1 MIFFFYLGSSIYIF
15 FQLFD
20 TLKGINIVG
29 SAQLFIINP
38 IGFIINML
46 AFMAQLFDIYINIV
60 GLYGSTFYSIYVS
73 KVKCK

>member
-1 MIFFFYLGSSIYIF
+1 MA
-15 FQLFD
+15 QLFD

-46 AFMAQLFDIYINIV
+46 AFMAQLFNMLKHIKYV
-60 GLYGSTFYSIYVS
+60 GLYGSN
-73 KVKCK
+73 